1 MLKRYYKFLILF
13 TAYSILILSC
23 QSYKIVD
30 VNSSIID
37 IDKNILEEEFEE
49 IELSKYRDSISKEMD
64 KVINYCS
71 IAMEVGCPEGLLG
84 NFISDLAILYIRKNF
99 PENEFNPDFCILN
112 NGGFRSTLN
121 EGPITIGDI
130 FQIMPFD
137 NHLLILEI
145 KGEEMNDLIKY
156 IKDKSTTN
164 ISRKSGVPLSGI
176 RLKISGDKVSR
187 CMVSNKM
194 YDPLKTY
201 RVLTTNYL
209 ASGGD
214 DMVFLKDC
222 KTLFNTKLLLRDVI
236 IRYIEELGKN
246 NININA
252 QFDGRVQV
260 FQ

>member
-64 KVINYCS
+64 KVINHCS

-145 KGEEMNDLIKY
+145 KGKEMNDLIKY

-176 RLKISGDKVSR
+176 RIKISGDKVSR

-201 RVLTTNYL
+201 RILTTNYL

-214 DMVFLKDC
+214 DMVFLKNC

-246 NININA
+246 NIKINA

>member
-1 MLKRYYKFLILF
+1 MLKRYYKFLFLF

-64 KVINYCS
+64 KVINHCS

-145 KGEEMNDLIKY
+145 KGKEMNDLIKY

-201 RVLTTNYL
+201 RILTTNYL

-214 DMVFLKDC
+214 DMVFLKNC
-222 KTLFNTKLLLRDVI
+222 KTLYNTKLLLRDVI

-246 NININA
+246 NIKINA

>member
-1 MLKRYYKFLILF
+1 MLKSYHKF
-13 TAYSILILSC
+13 SILITICVVLVSSC

-30 VNSSIID
+30 TSSSNLE
-37 IDKNILEEEFEE
+37 IDKSLNELEFKE

-64 KVINYCS
+64 KIINYCS
-71 IAMEVGCPEGLLG
+71 ITMEVGCPEGLLG
-84 NFISDLAILYIRKNF
+84 NFISDLAILYLRKNF
-99 PENEFNPDFCILN
+99 PENNFNPDFCILN

-121 EGPITIGDI
+121 KGSITIGDI

-145 KGEEMNDLIKY
+145 NGEEMNNLIKY

-176 RLKISGDKVSR
+176 RLKISGNKVSR
-187 CMVSNKM
+187 CIISNEI

-201 RVLTTNYL
+201 KVLTTNYL

-214 DMVFLKDC
+214 DMVFFKNCRIL
-222 KTLFNTKLLLRDVI
+222 LNTKLLLRDVI
-236 IRYIEELGKN
+236 IRYIEELGNN

-252 QFDGRVQV
+252 QFDGRVQIL
-260 FQ
+260 Q

>member
-1 MLKRYYKFLILF
+1 VLKRYYKFLIF
-13 TAYSILILSC
+13 ISAYFILILSC

-37 IDKNILEEEFEE
+37 IDKNISEEEFEE

-64 KVINYCS
+64 QVINYCS
-71 IAMEVGCPEGLLG
+71 IAMEVGSPEGLLG
-84 NFISDLAILYIRKNF
+84 NFISDLAILYIRKKF

-121 EGPITIGDI
+121 EGSITIGDI

-145 KGEEMNDLIKY
+145 KGKEMNDLIKY

-164 ISRKSGVPLSGI
+164 VSRKSGVPLSGI
-176 RLKISGDKVSR
+176 RLKISEDKVTR
-187 CMVSNKM
+187 CMISNKM

-201 RVLTTNYL
+201 KILTTNYL

-214 DMVFLKDC
+214 DMDFLKNC

-236 IRYIEELGKN
+236 IRYIEELGKS
-246 NININA
+246 NIKINA

>member
-64 KVINYCS
+64 KVINHCS

-112 NGGFRSTLN
+112 NGGFRSMLN
-121 EGPITIGDI
+121 KGSITIGDI
-130 FQIMPFD
+130 YQIMPFD

-176 RLKISGDKVSR
+176 RIKISGDKVSR

-252 QFDGRVQV
+252 QFDGRVQI

>member
-201 RVLTTNYL
+201 RILTTNYL

-214 DMVFLKDC
+214 DMVFLKNC
-222 KTLFNTKLLLRDVI
+222 KTLYNTKLLLRDVI

>member
-1 MLKRYYKFLILF
+1 MLKRYYKFSILIS
-13 TAYSILILSC
+13 AYSILILSC

-37 IDKNILEEEFEE
+37 IDKNISEEEFEE

-64 KVINYCS
+64 QVINYCS

-121 EGPITIGDI
+121 EGTITIGDI

-176 RLKISGDKVSR
+176 RLKISGDKVTR
-187 CMVSNKM
+187 CMISNKM

-201 RVLTTNYL
+201 KILTTNYL

-214 DMVFLKDC
+214 DMVFLKNC
-222 KTLFNTKLLLRDVI
+222 KTLLNTKLLLRDVI

-246 NININA
+246 NIKINA

>member
-1 MLKRYYKFLILF
+1 VLKRYYKFLILF

-64 KVINYCS
+64 KVINHCS

-201 RVLTTNYL
+201 RILTTNYL

-214 DMVFLKDC
+214 DMVFLKNC
-222 KTLFNTKLLLRDVI
+222 KTLYNTKLLLRDVI

>member
-64 KVINYCS
+64 KVINHCS

-201 RVLTTNYL
+201 RILTTNYL

-214 DMVFLKDC
+214 DMVFFKNC
-222 KTLFNTKLLLRDVI
+222 RTLLNTKLLLRDVI
-236 IRYIEELGKN
+236 IRYIEELGNN

-252 QFDGRVQV
+252 QFDGRVQIL
-260 FQ
+260 Q